1 MTLVVVTVVIVVAI
15 ATYLTW
21 LASRLDRL
29 AVRVDDART
38 GLISQLALR
47 VEVAG
52 ELARRCELTE
62 LGEAV
67 ERARA
72 AQVGP
77 AGGGPLDSD
86 TEAAENSLSR
96 ALRSPGVTATADRA
110 PDTLHA
116 VDVAAARVALARQ
129 LHNDAVRDVRA
140 LRARRIVRVLRLS
153 GRRPLPT
160 YFEIDDALPMRGD
173 TGGRNDHAGADGRDG
188 DGRRGSTT
196 RDGPARDGIARD
208 SGRRD
213 GSTYG
218 RDMSRFAP

>member
-1 MTLVVVTVVIVVAI
+1 MVVVAV

-29 AVRVDDART
+29 AVRVDDARA

-52 ELARRCELTE
+52 ELSRRCELAE

-72 AQVGP
+72 AQAGP
-77 AGGGPLDSD
+77 AAGGPLGND
-86 TEAAENSLSR
+86 TEEAENSLSR
-96 ALRSPGVTATADRA
+96 ALRSPAVTATADRA
-110 PDTLHA
+110 PDALHA

-140 LRARRIVRVLRLS
+140 LRARRVVRALRLS
-153 GRRPLPT
+153 GRGPLPT

-173 TGGRNDHAGADGRDG
+173 TGGRNGHADADGRDG
-188 DGRRGSTT
+188 DGRHDT
-196 RDGPARDGIARD
+196 ARD
-208 SGRRD
+208 SAVHDRTAHDRTARD
-213 GSTYG
+213 SDRHGGSTYDN
-218 RDMSRFAP
+218 DMSRFAP